1 MVTIHPSLMED
12 LIKKLPSQSGEVVGE
27 DCSNS
32 AMDSI
37 TLGVGNAASC
47 GVWMSTFCSDGSLA
61 SCSDEPYFVNCSLPM
76 SGTNSTSSYAPLRIA
91 AFTFSYLPMMT
102 GISSLV
108 HERIAC
114 LLKRGHTVRLFHPQ
128 VPDGDESHA
137 SGSTGL
143 DELAALGD
151 FSAVSFPTVRNPL
164 RRSFPEAASHKVW
177 DDRKLLEDFSPDVI
191 TVDEA
196 AGLYGAA
203 SGWLKGYGKP
213 VGIRYAQKHRVP
225 CVNLMQTDWQ
235 GYCEQYIGS
244 TAFRVAVPIVR
255 RIMKP
260 VVTGYDSNLTPSRFL
275 SDRNRT
281 IYGERIEYLGF
292 HGVDCERFCPEN
304 IRFNP
309 IPDDDSPIILS
320 AGRIAR
326 EKSVWQLLK
335 AFRQVQSSIPR
346 VKLVVL
352 GRGPLLKSF
361 RRKAAAFGEQ
371 VLVPGA
377 VFGDQ
382 LKGWYARANAYWTA
396 STTENFSAGIMESL
410 ASGTPVIAAAAGG
423 NIEQVVDG
431 VSGSLVPSMDYSAM
445 AQQTISLLSDEPRLE
460 TMAQA
465 ARMRALEL
473 SLENST
479 ERLLTHLYTLIQRA
493 GSVSREN

>member
-1 MVTIHPSLMED
+1 
-12 LIKKLPSQSGEVVGE
+12 
-27 DCSNS
+27 
-32 AMDSI
+32 
-37 TLGVGNAASC
+37 
-47 GVWMSTFCSDGSLA
+47 
-61 SCSDEPYFVNCSLPM
+61 M
-76 SGTNSTSSYAPLRIA
+76 SGTDITFRHTPLRIA

-114 LLKRGHTVRLFHPQ
+114 LLKRGHTVRLFHPE

-151 FSAVSFPTVRNPL
+151 FSAVSFPTVRNPF
-164 RRSFPEAASHKVW
+164 RRSFPEAASHRVW
-177 DDRKLLEDFSPDVI
+177 DDRKLLEDFSPDVV

-213 VGIRYAQKHRVP
+213 VGIRYAQKHQVP

-235 GYCEQYIGS
+235 GYCEHYVGA
-244 TAFRVAVPIVR
+244 TAFRIAVPAVR

-260 VVTGYDSNLTPSRFL
+260 VVMGYDSNLTPSHFL
-275 SDRNRT
+275 SNRNRT
-281 IYGERIEYLGF
+281 IYGERVEYLGF

-309 IPDDDSPIILS
+309 ILNDHSPVILS

-326 EKSVWQLLK
+326 EKNVWQILK
-335 AFRQVQSSIPR
+335 AFRLVQLSVPNA
-346 VKLVVL
+346 KLVVL

-361 RRKAAAFGEQ
+361 RSRAAAFGDQ

-377 VFGDQ
+377 VFGDH
-382 LKGWYARANAYWTA
+382 LKGWYARANTYWTA

-410 ASGTPVIAAAAGG
+410 ASGTPVIAAASGG
-423 NIEQVVDG
+423 NVEQVVDG
-431 VSGSLVPSMDYSAM
+431 ICGYLVPSKDYSAM
-445 AQQTISLLSDEPRLE
+445 AQRTISLLSNASRSE
-460 TMAQA
+460 TMSQA

-479 ERLLTHLYTLIQRA
+479 ERLVSFLHQLIHRKQATHSGNFANTT
-493 GSVSREN
+493 S

>member
-1 MVTIHPSLMED
+1 MDSRSQARRRRD
-12 LIKKLPSQSGEVVGE
+12 LITGLNFCKFPQEYSQN
-27 DCSNS
+27 CSTCRRENGHH
-32 AMDSI
+32 APALMGDR
-37 TLGVGNAASC
+37 TRELVLC
-47 GVWMSTFCSDGSLA
+47 H
-61 SCSDEPYFVNCSLPM
+61 DEPHFLNCNLSM
-76 SGTNSTSSYAPLRIA
+76 SGTNTTSTSSYAPLRIA

-137 SGSTGL
+137 AGSTGL

-177 DDRKLLEDFSPDVI
+177 DDRKLLEDFSPNVI

-196 AGLYGAA
+196 AGLHGAA

-213 VGIRYAQKHRVP
+213 VGIRYAQMHQVP

-235 GYCEQYIGS
+235 GYCEHYIGA
-244 TAFRVAVPIVR
+244 TAFRIAVPAVR

-275 SDRNRT
+275 CDRNRA

-335 AFRQVQSSIPR
+335 SFRHVQSR
-346 VKLVVL
+346 VPNAKLVVL

-361 RRKAAAFGEQ
+361 RRRAAAFGGQ

-382 LKGWYARANAYWTA
+382 LKGWYARANVYWTA

-431 VSGSLVPSMDYSAM
+431 VSGYLVPSKDYSAM
-445 AQQTISLLSDEPRLE
+445 GDKTILLLQNSGLLK
-460 TMAQA
+460 TMSAA
-465 ARMRALEL
+465 ARLRALDL
-473 SLENST
+473 SLDNST
-479 ERLLTHLYTLIQRA
+479 ERLLNYLQRLIHK
-493 GSVSREN
+493 E

>member
-1 MVTIHPSLMED
+1 MFPE
-12 LIKKLPSQSGEVVGE
+12 SQF
-27 DCSNS
+27 
-32 AMDSI
+32 AMSETEI
-37 TLGVGNAASC
+37 TAKQN
-47 GVWMSTFCSDGSLA
+47 
-61 SCSDEPYFVNCSLPM
+61 
-76 SGTNSTSSYAPLRIA
+76 PLRIA

-128 VPDGDESHA
+128 VPQGDESHA
-137 SGSTGL
+137 SGATGL
-143 DELAALGD
+143 EELSALGD
-151 FSAVSFPTVRNPL
+151 FSATSFPTVRNPL

-177 DDRKLLEDFSPDVI
+177 DDRKMLEDFAPDVI

-213 VGIRYAQKHRVP
+213 VGIRYAQKHQIP
-225 CVNLMQTDWQ
+225 CVNLLQTDWQ
-235 GYCEQYIGS
+235 GYCEHYVGA
-244 TAFRVAVPIVR
+244 TAFRIAVPAVR

-275 SDRNRT
+275 SERNRA
-281 IYGERIEYLGF
+281 IYGERVNYLGF

-309 IPDDDSPIILS
+309 IPDDHSPIILS

-335 AFRQVQSSIPR
+335 SFRQVQAAIPDA
-346 VKLVVL
+346 KLVVL

-361 RRKAAAFGEQ
+361 RRKAAAFKGNL
-371 VLVPGA
+371 LVPGA

-382 LKGWYARANAYWTA
+382 LKGWYARANVYWTA

-431 VSGSLVPSMDYSAM
+431 VSGYLVPSKDSSAM
-445 AQQTISLLSDEPRLE
+445 AERTISLLGDGHRLE
-460 TMAQA
+460 AMSQA

-479 ERLLTHLYTLIQRA
+479 ERLLSYLHQLIQNKQA
-493 GSVSREN
+493 PHSDTLANTTK

>member
-1 MVTIHPSLMED
+1 MNGSE
-12 LIKKLPSQSGEVVGE
+12 
-27 DCSNS
+27 
-32 AMDSI
+32 I
-37 TLGVGNAASC
+37 TSWNK
-47 GVWMSTFCSDGSLA
+47 
-61 SCSDEPYFVNCSLPM
+61 
-76 SGTNSTSSYAPLRIA
+76 PLRIA

-128 VPDGDESHA
+128 VPPGDESHA

-177 DDRKLLEDFSPDVI
+177 DDRKLLEDFTPDVI

-213 VGIRYAQKHRVP
+213 IGIRYAQKHQIP
-225 CVNLMQTDWQ
+225 CVNLLQTDWQ
-235 GYCEQYIGS
+235 GYCEHYVGT
-244 TAFRVAVPIVR
+244 TAFRIAIPAVR

-260 VVTGYDSNLTPSRFL
+260 IATGYDSNLTPSRFL
-275 SDRNRT
+275 SDRNRS
-281 IYGERIEYLGF
+281 IYGERVDYLGF

-304 IRFNP
+304 ICFNP
-309 IPDDDSPIILS
+309 IPDDSSPIILS

-335 AFRQVQSSIPR
+335 AFRRVQATIPDA
-346 VKLVVL
+346 KLVVL
-352 GRGPLLKSF
+352 GRGPLLRSF
-361 RRKAAAFGEQ
+361 RRKALDFGGK

-382 LKGWYARANAYWTA
+382 LKGWYARADAYWTA

-423 NIEQVVDG
+423 NVEQVVDG
-431 VSGSLVPSMDYSAM
+431 VSGYLVPAKDSSAM
-445 AQQTISLLSDEPRLE
+445 AEKTIALFRDSGSLK
-460 TMAQA
+460 TMSAA
-465 ARMRALEL
+465 ARGRALQL

-479 ERLLTHLYTLIQRA
+479 ERLLGHLYKLIHQTSSKCTDNCDRS
-493 GSVSREN
+493 GKQTSVTVPSN

>member
-1 MVTIHPSLMED
+1 MMHRAEQDEDICRDRSLV
-12 LIKKLPSQSGEVVGE
+12 L
-27 DCSNS
+27 NH
-32 AMDSI
+32 A
-37 TLGVGNAASC
+37 
-47 GVWMSTFCSDGSLA
+47 
-61 SCSDEPYFVNCSLPM
+61 EPYFLNRNLPM
-76 SGTNSTSSYAPLRIA
+76 SGTDNPSHYAPLRIA

-143 DELAALGD
+143 DELAGLGN
-151 FSAVSFPTVRNPL
+151 FSAVAFPTVRNPL

-177 DDRKLLEDFSPDVI
+177 DDRKLLEDFAPDVI

-196 AGLYGAA
+196 AGLFGAA

-213 VGIRYAQKHRVP
+213 IGLRYAQQHKIP

-235 GYCEQYIGS
+235 GYCEHYIGA
-244 TAFRVAVPIVR
+244 TAFRIAVPAVR

-260 VVTGYDSNLTPSRFL
+260 VVSGYDSNLTPSRFL
-275 SDRNRT
+275 SDRNRA

-326 EKSVWQLLK
+326 EKNVWQLLK
-335 AFRQVQSSIPR
+335 AFRHVHSKVPNA
-346 VKLVVL
+346 KLVVL
-352 GRGPLLKSF
+352 GRGPLLKAF
-361 RRKAAAFGEQ
+361 RRKAAAFGGQ

-382 LKGWYARANAYWTA
+382 LKGWYARANVYWTA

-431 VSGSLVPSMDYSAM
+431 VSGHLVPSGDSFAM
-445 AQQTISLLSDEPRLE
+445 AQNTISLLSNSELLKS
-460 TMAQA
+460 MSSA
-465 ARMRALEL
+465 ARVRALEL

-479 ERLLTHLYTLIQRA
+479 ERLLSHLHALVEKTVPSVEKTVPRA
-493 GSVSREN
+493 PENGVNPPG

>member
-1 MVTIHPSLMED
+1 LVLFD
-12 LIKKLPSQSGEVVGE
+12 DAL
-27 DCSNS
+27 
-32 AMDSI
+32 
-37 TLGVGNAASC
+37 
-47 GVWMSTFCSDGSLA
+47 
-61 SCSDEPYFVNCSLPM
+61 YFQNHNLPM
-76 SGTNSTSSYAPLRIA
+76 SGTDITSRYAPLKIA

-213 VGIRYAQKHRVP
+213 VGIRYAQKHHVP

-235 GYCEQYIGS
+235 GYCEHYIGAA
-244 TAFRVAVPIVR
+244 AFRIAVPAVR

-260 VVTGYDSNLTPSRFL
+260 VVMGYDSNLTPSRFL
-275 SDRNRT
+275 SDRNRA
-281 IYGERIEYLGF
+281 IYGDRIEYLGF
-292 HGVDCERFCPEN
+292 HGVDCERFCPDN

-335 AFRQVQSSIPR
+335 AFRQVQACVPNAR
-346 VKLVVL
+346 LVVL
-352 GRGPLLKSF
+352 GRGPLLRSF
-361 RRKAAAFGEQ
+361 RRRAAAFGEQ

-431 VSGSLVPSMDYSAM
+431 VSGYLVPSGDYSAM
-445 AQQTISLLSDEPRLE
+445 AQNTISLLSDLERLE
-460 TMAQA
+460 AISAA
-465 ARMRALEL
+465 ARVRALEL

-479 ERLLTHLYTLIQRA
+479 ERLLSHLHSLVQKTLSN
-493 GSVSREN
+493 GHENGVEPGK

>member
-1 MVTIHPSLMED
+1 MSTAAGIVARLFISRTMFPE
-12 LIKKLPSQSGEVVGE
+12 SQSAMNGTEITSGH
-27 DCSNS
+27 NS
-32 AMDSI
+32 
-37 TLGVGNAASC
+37 
-47 GVWMSTFCSDGSLA
+47 
-61 SCSDEPYFVNCSLPM
+61 
-76 SGTNSTSSYAPLRIA
+76 LRIA

-128 VPDGDESHA
+128 VPEGDESYA

-177 DDRKLLEDFSPDVI
+177 DDRKLLEDFAPDVI

-213 VGIRYAQKHRVP
+213 VGIRYAQMHQIP
-225 CVNLMQTDWQ
+225 CVNLLQTDWQ
-235 GYCEQYIGS
+235 GYCEHYVGA
-244 TAFRVAVPIVR
+244 TAFRFAVPAVR

-275 SDRNRT
+275 SDRNRA
-281 IYGERIEYLGF
+281 IYGERVDYLGF

-309 IPDDDSPIILS
+309 MPNDHSPIILS

-326 EKSVWQLLK
+326 EKSVWNLLT
-335 AFRQVQSSIPR
+335 AFRQVREAIPNA
-346 VKLVVL
+346 KLVVL

-361 RRKAAAFGEQ
+361 RRKAAAFGDN
-371 VLVPGA
+371 VMVPGA
-377 VFGDQ
+377 VFGNQ
-382 LKGWYARANAYWTA
+382 LKGWYTRANVYWTA

-431 VSGSLVPSMDYSAM
+431 VSGYLVPTKDPSAM
-445 AQQTISLLSDEPRLE
+445 ADRTISLLRDTPRLE
-460 TMAQA
+460 AMSQA
-465 ARMRALEL
+465 ARMQALEL

-479 ERLLTHLYTLIQRA
+479 ERLLSYLHQLIQGKQTSHSDTIA
-493 GSVSREN
+493 NTKQ

>member
-1 MVTIHPSLMED
+1 
-12 LIKKLPSQSGEVVGE
+12 
-27 DCSNS
+27 
-32 AMDSI
+32 
-37 TLGVGNAASC
+37 
-47 GVWMSTFCSDGSLA
+47 
-61 SCSDEPYFVNCSLPM
+61 M
-76 SGTNSTSSYAPLRIA
+76 SGIEITSGHAPLRIA

-128 VPDGDESHA
+128 VPAGDESHA
-137 SGSTGL
+137 MGSTSL
-143 DELAALGD
+143 DELAGLGN

-203 SGWLKGYGKP
+203 SGWLKGYGTP
-213 VGIRYAQKHRVP
+213 VGLRYAQKHQIP

-235 GYCEQYIGS
+235 GYCEHYVGT
-244 TAFRVAVPIVR
+244 TAFRIAIPAVR

-260 VVTGYDSNLTPSRFL
+260 VATGYDSNLTPSRFL
-275 SDRNRT
+275 SDRNRA
-281 IYGERIEYLGF
+281 IYGERVDYLGF
-292 HGVDCERFCPEN
+292 HGVECERFCPEN
-304 IRFNP
+304 ISMNP
-309 IPDDDSPIILS
+309 IPEDNTPVILA

-335 AFRQVQSSIPR
+335 AFRHVQLEIPKA
-346 VKLVVL
+346 KLVVL

-361 RRKAAAFGEQ
+361 RRRAAAFGDR
-371 VLVPGA
+371 VVIPGA

-382 LKGWYARANAYWTA
+382 LKGWYARANVYWTA

-423 NIEQVVDG
+423 NIEQVVGG
-431 VSGSLVPSMDYSAM
+431 VSGYLVPAGDSYAM
-445 AQQTISLLSDEPRLE
+445 AEKTCSLLRDPALLD
-460 TMAQA
+460 TMSMA
-465 ARMRALEL
+465 ARARALEL
-473 SLENST
+473 SLDNST
-479 ERLLTHLYTLIQRA
+479 ERLLGHLHNLICLKKQLGIQGCA
-493 GSVSREN
+493 SL

>member
-1 MVTIHPSLMED
+1 
-12 LIKKLPSQSGEVVGE
+12 
-27 DCSNS
+27 
-32 AMDSI
+32 
-37 TLGVGNAASC
+37 
-47 GVWMSTFCSDGSLA
+47 
-61 SCSDEPYFVNCSLPM
+61 M
-76 SGTNSTSSYAPLRIA
+76 SGTDITSSYAPLRIA

-143 DELAALGD
+143 DELAGLGN

-177 DDRKLLEDFSPDVI
+177 DDCKLLEDFSPDVI

-213 VGIRYAQKHRVP
+213 VGIRYAQKHQIP
-225 CVNLMQTDWQ
+225 CVNLLQTDWQ
-235 GYCEQYIGS
+235 GYCEHYVGA
-244 TAFRVAVPIVR
+244 TVFRIAVPAVR

-260 VVTGYDSNLTPSRFL
+260 IVTGYDSNLTPSRFL
-275 SDRNRT
+275 SDRNRA
-281 IYGERIEYLGF
+281 IYGERIAYLGF
-292 HGVDCERFCPEN
+292 HGVDCDRFCPEN
-304 IRFNP
+304 TRFNP
-309 IPDDDSPIILS
+309 IPDENSPIILS

-335 AFRQVQSSIPR
+335 AFRQVQLKVPNA
-346 VKLVVL
+346 KLVVL

-361 RRKAAAFGEQ
+361 RHKAAAFGGQ

-382 LKGWYARANAYWTA
+382 LKGWYARANLYWTA

-431 VSGSLVPSMDYSAM
+431 VSGYLVPPRDYSAM
-445 AQQTISLLSDEPRLE
+445 AQNSITLLNDSGLLQA
-460 TMAQA
+460 MSAA
-465 ARMRALEL
+465 ARVRALEL

-479 ERLLTHLYTLIQRA
+479 ERLLNYLQKLIHK
-493 GSVSREN
+493 E

>member
-1 MVTIHPSLMED
+1 MHRAEQDEDICRDRSLV
-12 LIKKLPSQSGEVVGE
+12 L
-27 DCSNS
+27 NH
-32 AMDSI
+32 A
-37 TLGVGNAASC
+37 
-47 GVWMSTFCSDGSLA
+47 
-61 SCSDEPYFVNCSLPM
+61 EPYFLNRNLPM
-76 SGTNSTSSYAPLRIA
+76 SGTDNPSHYAPLRIA

-137 SGSTGL
+137 SGATGL
-143 DELAALGD
+143 DELAGLGN
-151 FSAVSFPTVRNPL
+151 FSAVAFPTVRNPL

-177 DDRKLLEDFSPDVI
+177 DDRKLLEDFAPDVI

-196 AGLYGAA
+196 AGLFGAA

-213 VGIRYAQKHRVP
+213 IGLRYAQQHKIP

-235 GYCEQYIGS
+235 GYCEHYIGA
-244 TAFRVAVPIVR
+244 TAFRIAVPAVR

-260 VVTGYDSNLTPSRFL
+260 VVSGYDSNLTPSRFL
-275 SDRNRT
+275 SDRNRA

-326 EKSVWQLLK
+326 EKNVWQLLK
-335 AFRQVQSSIPR
+335 AFRHVHSKVPNA
-346 VKLVVL
+346 KLVVL
-352 GRGPLLKSF
+352 GRGPLLKAF
-361 RRKAAAFGEQ
+361 RRKAAAFGGQ

-382 LKGWYARANAYWTA
+382 LKGWYARANVYWTA

-431 VSGSLVPSMDYSAM
+431 VSGHLVPSGDSFAM
-445 AQQTISLLSDEPRLE
+445 AQNTISLLSNSELLKS
-460 TMAQA
+460 MSSA
-465 ARMRALEL
+465 ARVRALEL

-479 ERLLTHLYTLIQRA
+479 ERLLSHLHALVEKTVPSVEKTVPRA
-493 GSVSREN
+493 PENGVNPPG

>member
-1 MVTIHPSLMED
+1 MHRAEQDEDICRDRSLV
-12 LIKKLPSQSGEVVGE
+12 L
-27 DCSNS
+27 NH
-32 AMDSI
+32 A
-37 TLGVGNAASC
+37 
-47 GVWMSTFCSDGSLA
+47 
-61 SCSDEPYFVNCSLPM
+61 EPYFLNRNLPM
-76 SGTNSTSSYAPLRIA
+76 SGTDNPSHYAPLRIA

-143 DELAALGD
+143 DELAGLGN
-151 FSAVSFPTVRNPL
+151 FSAVAFPTVRNPL

-177 DDRKLLEDFSPDVI
+177 DDRKLLEDFAPDVI

-196 AGLYGAA
+196 AGLFGAA

-213 VGIRYAQKHRVP
+213 IGLRYAQQHKIP

-235 GYCEQYIGS
+235 GYCEHYIGA
-244 TAFRVAVPIVR
+244 TAFRIAVPAVR

-260 VVTGYDSNLTPSRFL
+260 VVSGYDSNLTPSRFL
-275 SDRNRT
+275 SDRNRA

-326 EKSVWQLLK
+326 EKNVWQLLK
-335 AFRQVQSSIPR
+335 AFRHVHSKVPNA
-346 VKLVVL
+346 KLVVL
-352 GRGPLLKSF
+352 GRGPLLKAF
-361 RRKAAAFGEQ
+361 RRKAAAFGGQ

-382 LKGWYARANAYWTA
+382 LKGWYARANVYWTA

-431 VSGSLVPSMDYSAM
+431 VSGHLVPSGDSFAM
-445 AQQTISLLSDEPRLE
+445 AQNTISLLSNSELLKS
-460 TMAQA
+460 MSSA
-465 ARMRALEL
+465 ARVRALEL

-479 ERLLTHLYTLIQRA
+479 ERLLSHLHALVEKTVPSVEKTVPRA
-493 GSVSREN
+493 PENGVNPPG

>member
-1 MVTIHPSLMED
+1 
-12 LIKKLPSQSGEVVGE
+12 
-27 DCSNS
+27 
-32 AMDSI
+32 
-37 TLGVGNAASC
+37 
-47 GVWMSTFCSDGSLA
+47 
-61 SCSDEPYFVNCSLPM
+61 M
-76 SGTNSTSSYAPLRIA
+76 SGTEILPNFAPLRIA

-128 VPDGDESHA
+128 VPNGDESQA

-143 DELAALGD
+143 DELTALGN

-164 RRSFPEAASHKVW
+164 RRSFPEAASYKVW
-177 DDRKLLEDFSPDVI
+177 DDYKLLKDFFPDVI

-213 VGIRYAQKHRVP
+213 IGICYARKHHVP

-235 GYCEQYIGS
+235 GYCEHYIGA
-244 TAFRVAVPIVR
+244 TAFRIAVPAVR

-260 VVTGYDSNLTPSRFL
+260 IVTGYDSNLTPSRFL
-275 SDRNRT
+275 SDRNRS
-281 IYGERIEYLGF
+281 IYGERVEYLGF

-309 IPDDDSPIILS
+309 IPDDRSPIILS

-335 AFRQVQSSIPR
+335 AFRQVQLKVPDA
-346 VKLVVL
+346 KLVVL
-352 GRGPLLKSF
+352 GRGPLLKSL
-361 RRKAAAFGEQ
+361 RRKAKAFGGQ
-371 VLVPGA
+371 ILVPGA
-377 VFGDQ
+377 VFGDR
-382 LKGWYARANAYWTA
+382 LKGWYARANLYWTA
-396 STTENFSAGIMESL
+396 STIENFSAGIMESL

-423 NIEQVVDG
+423 NIEQVVNR
-431 VSGSLVPSMDYSAM
+431 VSGYLVPPGDYSAI
-445 AQQTISLLSDEPRLE
+445 AESSVSLLMDSERLE
-460 TMAQA
+460 AMSVA
-465 ARMRALEL
+465 ARVRALQL

-479 ERLLTHLYTLIQRA
+479 ELLLSHLHALVERK
-493 GSVSREN
+493 VSMRRENCVDVAE

>member
-1 MVTIHPSLMED
+1 
-12 LIKKLPSQSGEVVGE
+12 
-27 DCSNS
+27 
-32 AMDSI
+32 
-37 TLGVGNAASC
+37 
-47 GVWMSTFCSDGSLA
+47 
-61 SCSDEPYFVNCSLPM
+61 M
-76 SGTNSTSSYAPLRIA
+76 SGTVITSRRTPLRIA

-128 VPDGDESHA
+128 VPDGDESYA

-177 DDRKLLEDFSPDVI
+177 DDRKLLEDFRPDVI

-203 SGWLKGYGKP
+203 SGWLRGYGKP
-213 VGIRYAQKHRVP
+213 VGIRYAQKHQIP
-225 CVNLMQTDWQ
+225 CVNLLQTDWQ
-235 GYCEQYIGS
+235 GYCEHYVGA
-244 TAFRVAVPIVR
+244 TAFRIAVPAVR

-275 SDRNRT
+275 SDRNRA
-281 IYGERIEYLGF
+281 IYGERVEYLGF

-309 IPDDDSPIILS
+309 IPDDHSPIILS

-335 AFRQVQSSIPR
+335 AFRHVQLAIPDA
-346 VKLVVL
+346 KLVVL

-361 RRKAAAFGEQ
+361 RRKAAAFGDM

-410 ASGTPVIAAAAGG
+410 ASGTPVIAAASGG
-423 NIEQVVDG
+423 NIEQIIDE
-431 VSGSLVPSMDYSAM
+431 VSGYLVPPKDYSAI
-445 AQQTISLLSDEPRLE
+445 AQRTISLLSDASRLE
-460 TMAQA
+460 VMSLA
-465 ARMRALEL
+465 ARMRAVDL

-479 ERLLTHLYTLIQRA
+479 EQLLNYLRQLIQNKQVLRSEA
-493 GSVSREN
+493 LASTAR

>member
-1 MVTIHPSLMED
+1 MFPE
-12 LIKKLPSQSGEVVGE
+12 SQF
-27 DCSNS
+27 
-32 AMDSI
+32 AMSETEI
-37 TLGVGNAASC
+37 TAKQN
-47 GVWMSTFCSDGSLA
+47 
-61 SCSDEPYFVNCSLPM
+61 
-76 SGTNSTSSYAPLRIA
+76 PLRIA

-114 LLKRGHTVRLFHPQ
+114 LLRRGHTVRLFHPQ
-128 VPDGDESHA
+128 VPQGDESHA

-143 DELAALGD
+143 DELATLGD

-177 DDRKLLEDFSPDVI
+177 DDRKLLEDFAPDVI

-213 VGIRYAQKHRVP
+213 VGIRYAQKHQIP
-225 CVNLMQTDWQ
+225 CVNLLQTDWQ
-235 GYCEQYIGS
+235 GYCEHYVGA
-244 TAFRVAVPIVR
+244 TAFRIAVPAVR

-275 SDRNRT
+275 SERNRA
-281 IYGERIEYLGF
+281 IYGERVNYLGF

-309 IPDDDSPIILS
+309 IPDDHSPIILS
-320 AGRIAR
+320 AGRIAK
-326 EKSVWQLLK
+326 EKSVWSLLK
-335 AFRQVQSSIPR
+335 AFRQVQATLPAA
-346 VKLVVL
+346 KLVVL

-361 RRKAAAFGEQ
+361 RRKAAAFNGN

-431 VSGSLVPSMDYSAM
+431 VSGCLVPAKDPAAM
-445 AQQTISLLSDEPRLE
+445 ADRTISLLNDNPRLE
-460 TMAQA
+460 AMSQA
-465 ARMRALEL
+465 ARMRALDL

-479 ERLLTHLYTLIQRA
+479 ERLLSYLHQLIQSKQA
-493 GSVSREN
+493 SHSGPLANTTK

>member
-1 MVTIHPSLMED
+1 MF
-12 LIKKLPSQSGEVVGE
+12 
-27 DCSNS
+27 S
-32 AMDSI
+32 ADRGAVF
-37 TLGVGNAASC
+37 TVAPRVPCFQNH
-47 GVWMSTFCSDGSLA
+47 D
-61 SCSDEPYFVNCSLPM
+61 LPM
-76 SGTNSTSSYAPLRIA
+76 SGIEITSRQAPLRIA

-108 HERIAC
+108 HERVAC

-128 VPDGDESHA
+128 VPPGDESHA
-137 SGSTGL
+137 IGSTSL
-143 DELAALGD
+143 DELAGLGN

-213 VGIRYAQKHRVP
+213 VGIRYAQKHHVP
-225 CVNLMQTDWQ
+225 CVNLLQTDWQ
-235 GYCEQYIGS
+235 GYCEHYIG
-244 TAFRVAVPIVR
+244 AAVFRIAVPAVR

-260 VVTGYDSNLTPSRFL
+260 VVMGYDSNLTPSRFL
-275 SDRNRT
+275 SDRNRA
-281 IYGERIEYLGF
+281 IYGDRIEYLGF

-335 AFRQVQSSIPR
+335 AFRQVQSNVPNA
-346 VKLVVL
+346 KLVVL

-382 LKGWYARANAYWTA
+382 LKGWYARANVYWTA

-423 NIEQVVDG
+423 NVEQVVCG
-431 VSGSLVPSMDYSAM
+431 ISGYLVPPGDSRAM
-445 AQQTISLLSDEPRLE
+445 AEKTCFLLRDPALLE
-460 TMAQA
+460 TMSVA
-465 ARMRALEL
+465 ARARALDL
-473 SLENST
+473 SLDNST
-479 ERLLTHLYTLIQRA
+479 ERLLGHLRNLICLKKATR
-493 GSVSREN
+493 GKGVGLLVKP

>member
-1 MVTIHPSLMED
+1 
-12 LIKKLPSQSGEVVGE
+12 
-27 DCSNS
+27 
-32 AMDSI
+32 
-37 TLGVGNAASC
+37 
-47 GVWMSTFCSDGSLA
+47 
-61 SCSDEPYFVNCSLPM
+61 M
-76 SGTNSTSSYAPLRIA
+76 SGTDITCSYAPLRIA

-143 DELAALGD
+143 DELAGLGN

-177 DDRKLLEDFSPDVI
+177 DDCKLLEDFSPDVI

-213 VGIRYAQKHRVP
+213 VGIRYAQKHQIP
-225 CVNLMQTDWQ
+225 CVNLLQTDWQ
-235 GYCEQYIGS
+235 GYCEHYVGA
-244 TAFRVAVPIVR
+244 TVFRIAVPAVR

-260 VVTGYDSNLTPSRFL
+260 IVTGYDSNLTPSRFL
-275 SDRNRT
+275 SDRNRA
-281 IYGERIEYLGF
+281 IYGERIAYLGF
-292 HGVDCERFCPEN
+292 HGVDCDRFCPEN
-304 IRFNP
+304 TRFNP
-309 IPDDDSPIILS
+309 IPDDNSPIILS

-335 AFRQVQSSIPR
+335 AFRQVQLKVPNA
-346 VKLVVL
+346 KLVVL

-361 RRKAAAFGEQ
+361 RHKAAAFGGQ

-382 LKGWYARANAYWTA
+382 LKGWYARANLYWTA

-431 VSGSLVPSMDYSAM
+431 VSGYLVPPRDYSAM
-445 AQQTISLLSDEPRLE
+445 AQNSITLLNDSGLLQA
-460 TMAQA
+460 MSAA
-465 ARMRALEL
+465 ARVRALEL

-479 ERLLTHLYTLIQRA
+479 ERLLNYLQKLIHK
-493 GSVSREN
+493 E

>member
-1 MVTIHPSLMED
+1 MHRAEQDEDICRDRSLV
-12 LIKKLPSQSGEVVGE
+12 L
-27 DCSNS
+27 NH
-32 AMDSI
+32 A
-37 TLGVGNAASC
+37 
-47 GVWMSTFCSDGSLA
+47 
-61 SCSDEPYFVNCSLPM
+61 EPYFLNRNLPM
-76 SGTNSTSSYAPLRIA
+76 SGTDNPSHYAPLRIA

-143 DELAALGD
+143 DELAGLGN
-151 FSAVSFPTVRNPL
+151 FSAVAFPTVRNPL

-177 DDRKLLEDFSPDVI
+177 DDRKLLEDFAPDVI

-196 AGLYGAA
+196 AGLFGAA

-213 VGIRYAQKHRVP
+213 IGLRYAQQHKIP

-235 GYCEQYIGS
+235 GYCEHYIGA
-244 TAFRVAVPIVR
+244 TAFRIAVPAVR

-260 VVTGYDSNLTPSRFL
+260 VVSGYDSNLTPSRFL
-275 SDRNRT
+275 SDRNRA

-326 EKSVWQLLK
+326 EKNVWQLLK
-335 AFRQVQSSIPR
+335 AFRHVHSKVPNA
-346 VKLVVL
+346 KLVVL
-352 GRGPLLKSF
+352 GRGPLLKAF
-361 RRKAAAFGEQ
+361 RRKAAAFGGQ

-382 LKGWYARANAYWTA
+382 LKGWYARANVYWTA

-431 VSGSLVPSMDYSAM
+431 VSGHLVPSGDSFAM
-445 AQQTISLLSDEPRLE
+445 AQNTISLLSNSELLKS
-460 TMAQA
+460 MSSA
-465 ARMRALEL
+465 ARVRALEL

-479 ERLLTHLYTLIQRA
+479 ERLLSHLHALVEKTTVPSVEKTVPRA
-493 GSVSREN
+493 PENGVNPPG

>member
-1 MVTIHPSLMED
+1 
-12 LIKKLPSQSGEVVGE
+12 
-27 DCSNS
+27 
-32 AMDSI
+32 
-37 TLGVGNAASC
+37 
-47 GVWMSTFCSDGSLA
+47 
-61 SCSDEPYFVNCSLPM
+61 
-76 SGTNSTSSYAPLRIA
+76 
-91 AFTFSYLPMMT
+91 
-102 GISSLV
+102 
-108 HERIAC
+108 
-114 LLKRGHTVRLFHPQ
+114 VRLFHPQ

-143 DELAALGD
+143 DELAGLGD

-177 DDRKLLEDFSPDVI
+177 DDCKLLEDFSPDVI

-213 VGIRYAQKHRVP
+213 VGIRYAQKHNVP
-225 CVNLMQTDWQ
+225 CVNLLQTDWQ
-235 GYCEQYIGS
+235 GYCEHYVGA
-244 TAFRVAVPIVR
+244 TAFRIAIPAVR

-260 VVTGYDSNLTPSRFL
+260 LVTGYDSNLTPSRFL
-275 SDRNRT
+275 SDRNRA
-281 IYGERIEYLGF
+281 IYGERVEYLGF
-292 HGVDCERFCPEN
+292 HGVDCERFCPRN
-304 IRFNP
+304 TRFNP
-309 IPDDDSPIILS
+309 IPDDDSPVILS

-335 AFRQVQSSIPR
+335 AFRQVQLK
-346 VKLVVL
+346 VTNAKLVVL

-361 RRKAAAFGEQ
+361 RHKAAAFGGQ

-431 VSGSLVPSMDYSAM
+431 VSGYLVPSGDYSAM
-445 AQQTISLLSDEPRLE
+445 AQNTISLLSDLERLE
-460 TMAQA
+460 AISAA
-465 ARMRALEL
+465 ARVRALEL

-479 ERLLTHLYTLIQRA
+479 ERLLNYLQKLIHKK
-493 GSVSREN
+493 